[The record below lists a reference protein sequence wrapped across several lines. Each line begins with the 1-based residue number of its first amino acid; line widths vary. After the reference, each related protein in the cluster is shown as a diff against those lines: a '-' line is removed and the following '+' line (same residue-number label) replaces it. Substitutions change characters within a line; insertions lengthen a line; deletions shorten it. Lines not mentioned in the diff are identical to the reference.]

1 MSDVH
6 DEQNNE
12 EALDQENLDQ
22 GHLEHERLDDLRI
35 LEALIFASSDPLSVQ
50 ALSEELDE
58 GADVLA
64 LLEQLSTDYSQRGIQ
79 LVSIDGKWA
88 FRTATD
94 LAPFLTEYKVVKK
107 KLTKVAQETLAIIA
121 YHQPVTRA
129 EIEDVRGVQTSSGT
143 LDVLLESGWIKM
155 RGRRRAPG
163 RPITYGTTDLFLDQF
178 GLSAIDD
185 LPGLSE
191 LKGAGLLDGTLP
203 TDFEV
208 PSSQRLETL
217 MADEVPLDEEVE
229 EDEDEAVRGG
239 F

>member
-6 DEQNNE
+6 DEP
-12 EALDQENLDQ
+12 ALD
-22 GHLEHERLDDLRI
+22 HERLDDLRI
-35 LEALIFASSDPLSVQ
+35 LEALIFASPDPLSLE

-64 LLEQLSTDYSQRGIQ
+64 LLEQLKADYSSRGIQ

-94 LAPFLTEYKVVKK
+94 LAPFLTKYKVVKK
-107 KLTKVAQETLAIIA
+107 KLSKVAQETLAIIA

-143 LDVLLESGWIKM
+143 LDVLLETGWIKM

-178 GLSAIDD
+178 GLSAVDD
-185 LPGLSE
+185 LPGLRE

-203 TDFEV
+203 ADFEV

-217 MADEVPLDEEVE
+217 MDDEVPLDEDI
-229 EDEDEAVRGG
+229 DEDVDHKVDNEGDGGG

>member
-1 MSDVH
+1 MSDVPV
-6 DEQNNE
+6 EQNNE
-12 EALDQENLDQ
+12 QALHLDR
-22 GHLEHERLDDLRI
+22 LEHDQLDHESLDDLRI
-35 LEALIFASSDPLSVQ
+35 LEALIFASPEPLSIK

-58 GADVLA
+58 GADVEA
-64 LLEQLSTDYSQRGIQ
+64 LLEQLKTDYSNRGIQ
-79 LVSIDGKWA
+79 LVSLDGKWA

-94 LAPFLTEYKVVKK
+94 LAPFLTKYKVVKK
-107 KLTKVAQETLAIIA
+107 KLSKVAQETLAIIA

-143 LDVLLESGWIKM
+143 LDVLLETGWIKM

-178 GLSAIDD
+178 GLSAVDD

-191 LKGAGLLDGTLP
+191 LKGAGLLDGALP

-208 PSSQRLETL
+208 PSSQKLETL
-217 MADEVPLDEEVE
+217 MDDEVPLEEEIE
-229 EDEDEAVRGG
+229 EDIEENIDE
-239 F
+239 

>member
-1 MSDVH
+1 MSD
-6 DEQNNE
+6 EQ
-12 EALDQENLDQ
+12 ALD
-22 GHLEHERLDDLRI
+22 HERLDDLRI
-35 LEALIFASSDPLSVQ
+35 LEALIFVSPDPLSVQ

-58 GADVLA
+58 GVDVSA
-64 LLEQLSTDYSQRGIQ
+64 LLEQLKSDYSNRGIQ
-79 LVSIDGKWA
+79 LVSLDGKWA

-94 LAPFLTEYKVVKK
+94 LAPFLTKYKVVKK

-143 LDVLLESGWIKM
+143 LDVLLETGWIKM

-178 GLSAIDD
+178 GLGAVDD
-185 LPGLSE
+185 LPGLRE

-203 TDFEV
+203 ANFEV

-217 MADEVPLDEEVE
+217 MDDEVPLDEDI
-229 EDEDEAVRGG
+229 DEDVDHKVDNEGDGGG